1 MQQSLFTTTGSSDGQ
16 TSDARVNAK
25 NQGCVFHGE
34 RGSLRIQ
41 GQTADGRWIAHRCS
55 RSGADYKPPQVV
67 ILPAAWRWL
76 S

>member
-1 MQQSLFTTTGSSDGQ
+1 MQQSLFKTIGSSGGQ

-25 NQGCVFHGE
+25 FQGCVFRVE
-34 RGSLRIQ
+34 EGSIRIQ

-55 RSGADYKPPQVV
+55 RAGADYKPPQVV
-67 ILPAAWRWL
+67 ILPAKWRWI